1 MIQAACLA
9 LQANAQLQTVL
20 WSPVSKGMLTS
31 ALQYEPVPASHTWVT
46 ICMCSA
52 AFVSANIAKA
62 LRVCSTLCVYK
73 ADLFCVTPSP
83 LLVAPQVDEVAL
95 KRLVHCR
102 FWRQY
107 LNTDALVAEL
117 GIQPYTGWAESQFFS
132 PAGLEVTAPV
142 LQSKPRLPTPLGAP
156 ALHSDFLPS
165 PPRCHSLFH
174 PEHIRLKVR

>member
-1 MIQAACLA
+1 
-9 LQANAQLQTVL
+9 
-20 WSPVSKGMLTS
+20 
-31 ALQYEPVPASHTWVT
+31 
-46 ICMCSA
+46 MCS
-52 AFVSANIAKA
+52 I
-62 LRVCSTLCVYK
+62 LCVCK
-73 ADLFCVTPSP
+73 TDLFCVTPSP
-83 LLVAPQVDEVAL
+83 LLVAAHVDEVAL

-156 ALHSDFLPS
+156 ALHFILPTFPSQVPIACSIQSTYVRWCTGTTDGGYQLDFLTKFPA
-165 PPRCHSLFH
+165 
-174 PEHIRLKVR
+174 VVTG